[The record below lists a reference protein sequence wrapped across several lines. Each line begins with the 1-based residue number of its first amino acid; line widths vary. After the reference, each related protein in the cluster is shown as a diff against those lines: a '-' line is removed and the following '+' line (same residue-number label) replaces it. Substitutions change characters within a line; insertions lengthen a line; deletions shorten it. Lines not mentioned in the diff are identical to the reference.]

1 MIPETTDTPLM
12 ADCPSAPCS
21 PSFDPKVDNECTLQ
35 RHKDGRLEILSA
47 PPIFVCARESIEAL
61 IARHNQL
68 ITDLAAAHKALMVCD
83 GAMMGKVKPSSVAFK
98 MVNAILR
105 PENAEVW
112 DGDPKAPPSR

>member
-1 MIPETTDTPLM
+1 MIPETIEETTAGGLP
-12 ADCPSAPCS
+12 CTPCS

-47 PPIFVCARESIEAL
+47 PPIFICARESIEDL

-68 ITDLAAAHKALMVCD
+68 LTDLAAAHKALMVCD

-105 PENAEVW
+105 PENC
-112 DGDPKAPPSR
+112 

>member
-1 MIPETTDTPLM
+1 MPKPQTNSTAIAGSSPV
-12 ADCPSAPCS
+12 PCS

-47 PPIFVCARESIEAL
+47 PPVFVCARGSIEDL

-105 PENAEVW
+105 PENDKVEASGE
-112 DGDPKAPPSR
+112 